1 MITLKPE
8 FIESIWLSGDF
19 ESYYSEQ
26 EMKMLLA
33 IQEKLKASYRE

>member
-1 MITLKPE
+1 MDDPE
-8 FIESIWLSGDF
+8 GFSLGDF